1 MNKKSYINHYLTLFK
16 VTTLLFTLSS
26 NSVWA
31 NIKTA
36 QGTSSGRSPLTRTFT
51 FSGDTQMKVTSSQPA
66 YIVFSKARDNPN
78 SGHFQSSEI
87 DAPPNSLAP
96 FNNWIYT
103 QSLVETGYSFLGI
116 TCSSRPC
123 PEMQLPLLLYP
134 DLAYLN
140 PTGKKDDDGGDIFAL
155 RNKPNVGISF
165 QVGVRTNNIQEWVS
179 AKNDGSF
186 LKVLRAYFNTS
197 DRTLF
202 DLRAKFHLLT
212 DFSSLSDDVTIESMN
227 IRIGE
232 IKLDTWRS
240 ESPDFFATRY
250 VVQDVGKISIF
261 FQIPKIILKKQQRQ
275 CTLNSAPV
283 KPNPV
288 KLPVVK
294 KRELETQNEM
304 GGTTFKL
311 RVNCGDT
318 TYNTANGKWL
328 FPVVKVTF
336 TGEDGTTNN
345 GTNDLLRT
353 KTGSGQATG
362 VSLKIKRENG
372 TETVKYGDASA
383 QMGNAGQF
391 ELRKQPSPAGGEQ
404 NAEETFK
411 VYYVKDP
418 TKGILTEGK
427 VNAAATFTMSYQ

>member
-1 MNKKSYINHYLTLFK
+1 M
-16 VTTLLFTLSS
+16 
-26 NSVWA
+26 SV
-31 NIKTA
+31 
-36 QGTSSGRSPLTRTFT
+36 
-51 FSGDTQMKVTSSQPA
+51 VSSQSA
-66 YIVFSKARDNPN
+66 YIVFSKARDNNN
-78 SGHFQSSEI
+78 SGHFQSSDI
-87 DAPPNSLAP
+87 NAPANSLAP
-96 FNNWIYT
+96 FNEWIYT
-103 QSLVETGYSFLGI
+103 QTLQETGYSFSGFS
-116 TCSSRPC
+116 CSSHPC

-134 DLAYLN
+134 DNAYLN
-140 PTGKKDDDGGDIFAL
+140 PTSQKDDDGGIIFAL

-179 AKNDGSF
+179 VTSNSNATF
-186 LKVLRAYFNTS
+186 LKVLRAYFNS
-197 DRTLF
+197 QDKTLF

-212 DFSSLSDDVTIESMN
+212 DFSSLGNDEVINSMN
-227 IRIGE
+227 VRIGE

-240 ESPDFFATRY
+240 EPKNFFSTKY

-261 FQIPKIILKKQQRQ
+261 FKIPKIILKKQQRQ

-288 KLPVVK
+288 KLPAVK

-345 GTNDLLRT
+345 GINDLLRT

-391 ELRKQPSPAGGEQ
+391 ELRKQPSPVGGDQ